1 MTKPRYPRYPRYHPT
16 MLSAFG
22 TLLSTRL
29 FCGVLADVQRTQ
41 HGDDTMDHDSVSIEN
56 DTDTARVTQTL
67 TCQTPGEEGTCPPPS
82 NLEECGVWLAPSSIP
97 GAGLGMYAGRDF
109 KKGENLQ
116 PSGEIV
122 IPMVDLNSHQF
133 ELGEQFYLLW
143 DDYTWSGV
151 SGKRLYNAH
160 QLQ

>member
-1 MTKPRYPRYPRYHPT
+1 MTKQHYPRYRTNMP
-16 MLSAFG
+16 SVFG
-22 TLLSTRL
+22 TLVPTILL
-29 FCGVLADVQRTQ
+29 VCGVLADVNTETIR
-41 HGDDTMDHDSVSIEN
+41 HLSVSIDN
-56 DTDTARVTQTL
+56 GTDATLTQTL
-67 TCQTPGEEGTCPPPS
+67 TCQTPNEDGTCPPPS

-109 KKGENLQ
+109 KEGENLQ

-122 IPMVDLNSHQF
+122 IPMVDMNSHQF

-151 SGKRLYNAH
+151 SGKRISYAH